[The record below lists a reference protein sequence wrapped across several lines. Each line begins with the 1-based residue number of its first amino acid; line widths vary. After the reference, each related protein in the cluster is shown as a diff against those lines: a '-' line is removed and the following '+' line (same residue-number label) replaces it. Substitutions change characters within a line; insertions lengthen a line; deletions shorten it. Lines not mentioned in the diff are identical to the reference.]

1 MQTVEHSSLI
11 NIVNAWT
18 EKNSPAITDG
28 LKVGSPIELLKFERL
43 LLSLL
48 IQLGAMII
56 KEHPELA
63 CPGVAYR
70 LAVMLQD
77 MSRLEAHKR
86 LRKERDNE
94 KVF

>member
-1 MQTVEHSSLI
+1 MDALDRVQNEMIGKGEASDEDKKLI
-11 NIVNAWT
+11 A
-18 EKNSPAITDG
+18 
-28 LKVGSPIELLKFERL
+28 
-43 LLSLL
+43 

-56 KEHPELA
+56 KEHPELQ

-77 MSRLEAHKR
+77 MSRLTTHKR

>member
-1 MQTVEHSSLI
+1 MGDALDKVCNEIAGIGEASDQDCKTV
-11 NIVNAWT
+11 A
-18 EKNSPAITDG
+18 
-28 LKVGSPIELLKFERL
+28 
-43 LLSLL
+43 